1 MIGAVAELTIKEG
14 SQADF
19 EAAAKQLEAAVNA
32 NEPGILLYRLFKV
45 QGSTTKYI
53 FMEEYKDA
61 AAVDAHRGYD
71 HFKQLGRAMGPFL
84 DGAPVVTRMDKV
96 V

>member
-1 MIGAVAELTIKEG
+1 MIGAVAELNIKDG

-32 NEPGILLYRLFKV
+32 NEPGVLYYKLFKV

-53 FMEEYKDA
+53 FML
-61 AAVDAHRGYD
+61 
-71 HFKQLGRAMGPFL
+71 F
-84 DGAPVVTRMDKV
+84 
-96 V
+96 